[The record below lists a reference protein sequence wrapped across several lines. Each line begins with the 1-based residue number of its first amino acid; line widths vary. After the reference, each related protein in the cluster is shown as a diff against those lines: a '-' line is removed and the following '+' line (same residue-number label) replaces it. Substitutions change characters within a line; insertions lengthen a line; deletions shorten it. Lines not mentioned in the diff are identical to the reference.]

1 MSAKPAWLVERP
13 ILKSNL
19 DIPPDLNRASPG
31 GDSSNHLYS
40 EILTATHRSLV
51 MLAQLA
57 NLFDHS
63 FRICF
68 SDVHME

>member
-19 DIPPDLNRASPG
+19 DISPALNRASPG
-31 GDSSNHLYS
+31 GDSGNHLYS
-40 EILTATHRSLV
+40 EISTATHRNIA
-51 MLAQLA
+51 MLGQRA
-57 NLFDHS
+57 NLFDCS